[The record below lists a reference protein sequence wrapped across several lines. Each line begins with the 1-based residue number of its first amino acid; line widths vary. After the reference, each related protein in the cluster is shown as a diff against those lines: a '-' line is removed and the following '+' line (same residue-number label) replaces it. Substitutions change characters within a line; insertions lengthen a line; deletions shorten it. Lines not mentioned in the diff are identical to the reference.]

1 MFTSLIF
8 LRHQPNR
15 LSSRSECHCA
25 NHSDSWSNCYID
37 SAHTKPNASES
48 NKLSVC
54 TAWLSIY
61 ASFIFYAS
69 ASSDSGSLC
78 GCVPEKNG
86 IQNHQIGRSAVL
98 SVCVAYM
105 SQCSCGHSLKLFVF
119 GVVRAQLSSAV
130 IWMKGKTMRTKLE
143 RLLNSHRRLQRVF
156 VIFRRHIDIRK
167 SVIFS
172 FFRFI
177 AAKLIAEGLTN
188 GNSYHQNNNSF
199 RIGAFSMR
207 FW

>member
-119 GVVRAQLSSAV
+119 GVVRCGSGSAQLSSYLNERENNANEIGKV
-130 IWMKGKTMRTKLE
+130 IELPSQTSKGFCHFSA
-143 RLLNSHRRLQRVF
+143 SHRHTKIGHFFILS
-156 VIFRRHIDIRK
+156 IHRRKINCGRFNERK
-167 SVIFS
+167 QLPS
-172 FFRFI
+172 
-177 AAKLIAEGLTN
+177 K
-188 GNSYHQNNNSF
+188 
-199 RIGAFSMR
+199 
-207 FW
+207 